1 MNTPNWLLALNK
13 QTGELEGELTV
24 RVPIQ
29 PAPVMSAEAVALLE
43 ELNSKPVAV
52 EPEPV
57 AEPIVVSTP
66 EPEPLVLRNPLD
78 PFPFDAEAYLR
89 EREDD
94 MEWDQDDWNEY
105 PFVGLP
111 EPTPV
116 TVIPSSMP
124 FGPVEPPINGL
135 AAGPE
140 VPWLATMSRE
150 MSALYDDHVQRVM
163 AYSPTHAAKLMTVK
177 GFNSMYV
184 GIITD
189 PGMAEKHIKEC
200 EKRDQPIGGW
210 DDKYHAH
217 IRRGVQQ
224 LQVGFDIKR
233 KVEERTRFN
242 IAIAKSRQAWKDAVE
257 RRKLALERMNTEVAN
272 LHEGYTQMKNMTFD
286 EWLERLDV

>member
-24 RVPIQ
+24 RVPV
-29 PAPVMSAEAVALLE
+29 AEPVVVA
-43 ELNSKPVAV
+43 AV
-52 EPEPV
+52 EQELEPV
-57 AEPIVVSTP
+57 AEPIVVNVP
-66 EPEPLVLRNPLD
+66 EPEPLVLCNPLD
-78 PFPFDAEAYLR
+78 PFPFDAEQYLR

-111 EPTPV
+111 EPEPEPV
-116 TVIPSSMP
+116 TITYAEP
-124 FGPVEPPINGL
+124 FGEVEPSINNI

-189 PGMAEKHIKEC
+189 PGTAEKHIKEC

-210 DDKYHAH
+210 DDRYHAH

-257 RRKLALERMNTEVAN
+257 RRKAALERMNTEVAN

-286 EWLERLDV
+286 EWLERLDA